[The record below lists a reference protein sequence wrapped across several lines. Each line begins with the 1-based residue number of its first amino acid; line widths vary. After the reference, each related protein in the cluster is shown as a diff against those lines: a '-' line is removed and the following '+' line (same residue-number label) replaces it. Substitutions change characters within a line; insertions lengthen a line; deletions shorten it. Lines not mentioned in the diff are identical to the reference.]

1 MNKIIEVDHLFI
13 DYDNNP
19 ETLGAINDVSFDI
32 NENEFVCIVGPSGC
46 GKSTLLKAIA
56 GFIQPVSGQ
65 ILMEGQPI
73 TSPDKSRGVVFQ
85 EPNLFPWYTVKE
97 NVSIGPKIVGKPKQE
112 IEEISLKFL
121 EQVELLDYINNKV
134 FELSGGQKQRVA
146 IARTLANLPKVILM
160 DEPFGALDSFTR
172 SKMQIMLRTLWNKN
186 QSTIFFVTH
195 DIEEALLLGTRI
207 FVMKQGM
214 QSIVKSYDLS
224 YTYDLLKNPSID
236 VTSDA
241 HFSELK
247 KEITSLQ

>member
-56 GFIQPVSGQ
+56 GFIKPVTGH
-65 ILMEGQPI
+65 ILMDGTPVEG
-73 TSPDKSRGVVFQ
+73 PDKSRGVVFQ

-97 NVSIGPKIVGKPKQE
+97 NASIGPKIAGKSKQE
-112 IEEISLKFL
+112 IEEISMKFL
-121 EQVELLDYINNKV
+121 GQVELLDYVDSKV

-172 SKMQIMLRTLWNKN
+172 SKMQVMLRSLWNKN

-195 DIEEALLLGTRI
+195 DIEEALLLGTKI
-207 FVMKQGM
+207 FVMKRGM
-214 QSIVKSYDLS
+214 QSIVKSYELD
-224 YTYDLLKNPSID
+224 YTYALLKDPLKD
-236 VTSDA
+236 VTSNL